1 MIVQPK
7 FRGFICTT
15 AHPVGCSAHVKRQID
30 YIKEQKP
37 LSGMKNVLVI
47 GASTGYG
54 LASRITAAFGAGANT
69 IGVFYDRPASEN
81 RTATAGWYNTA
92 AFEQEAHRA
101 GLYAKSVNGDAFSD
115 TVKGQVA
122 DLIKTDLGA
131 VDMVIYSIAAPRRTD
146 PVDNQTYNS
155 VLKPIGKP
163 FHGTTV
169 DFHTGQVAETTIEPA
184 SDLEINATIK
194 VMGGEDWWLWMKTLL
209 ENNVLSKNCVTLAY
223 SYVGPEITYPVYR
236 DGTIGQAKEH
246 LEATAGELN
255 RMLEEISG
263 KAYVSVNKAVVT
275 QASAAIPVVPL
286 YVSLLFK
293 VMKEKGLHEGCVE
306 QIYRLFAE
314 KMAETEVETDTDGR
328 IRLDD
333 WELRSDVQN
342 EVLKLWDKVDSGNIY
357 ALSDLEGFR
366 ADFFRLFGFDFPEV
380 DYTSDVDVNVAI
392 PSIQA

>member
-146 PVDNQTYNS
+146 P
-155 VLKPIGKP
+155 
-163 FHGTTV
+163 
-169 DFHTGQVAETTIEPA
+169 
-184 SDLEINATIK
+184 
-194 VMGGEDWWLWMKTLL
+194 
-209 ENNVLSKNCVTLAY
+209 
-223 SYVGPEITYPVYR
+223 
-236 DGTIGQAKEH
+236 
-246 LEATAGELN
+246 
-255 RMLEEISG
+255 
-263 KAYVSVNKAVVT
+263 
-275 QASAAIPVVPL
+275 
-286 YVSLLFK
+286 
-293 VMKEKGLHEGCVE
+293 
-306 QIYRLFAE
+306 
-314 KMAETEVETDTDGR
+314 
-328 IRLDD
+328 
-333 WELRSDVQN
+333 
-342 EVLKLWDKVDSGNIY
+342 
-357 ALSDLEGFR
+357 
-366 ADFFRLFGFDFPEV
+366 
-380 DYTSDVDVNVAI
+380 
-392 PSIQA
+392 